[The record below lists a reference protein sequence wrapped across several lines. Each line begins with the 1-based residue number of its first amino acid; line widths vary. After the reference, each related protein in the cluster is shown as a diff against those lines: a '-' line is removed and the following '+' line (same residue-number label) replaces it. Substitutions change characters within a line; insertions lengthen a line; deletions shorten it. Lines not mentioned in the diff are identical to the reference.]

1 MGQILALTL
10 IQYVDIDGHWLS
22 VFSSFDG
29 IIASSGRKVTVII
42 YIGDN
47 LYNSPIIGSGMQC
60 IPSR

>member
-29 IIASSGRKVTVII
+29 IIASSGRKVTVIT
-42 YIGDN
+42 YIGDI
-47 LYNSPIIGSGMQC
+47 YIIHLL
-60 IPSR
+60 